1 MKKLLFA
8 AMFVLVANVAMAQ
21 TQAFKDDVKKLMV
34 LSGTNA
40 QVDFAK
46 KQVVSMVAADK
57 QQAFLKDFEASL
69 KPLFDAQEN
78 FYLAEYTHDEVK
90 QLVKFYESPVGK
102 KMAEKNAKLTEVTM
116 PVIQQWS
123 MDLQGLIMKYQ

>member
-21 TQAFKDDVKKLMV
+21 SQAFKDDVKKLMV

-78 FYLAEYTHDEVK
+78 FYLTEYTHDEVK

-123 MDLQGLIMKYQ
+123 MELQGLIMKYQ